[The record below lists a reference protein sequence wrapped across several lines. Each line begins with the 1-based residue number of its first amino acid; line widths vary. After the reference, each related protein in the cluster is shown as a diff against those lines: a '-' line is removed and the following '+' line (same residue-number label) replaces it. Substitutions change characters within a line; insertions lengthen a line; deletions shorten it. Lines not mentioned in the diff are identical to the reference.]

1 MKYSDGQFFTTEKIS
16 RRLEKTPEGFLLCR
30 DVPISRTGTFDYSP
44 IEGGIPAGSD
54 GLVHLSRNAE
64 DLFSED
70 TMKSFEGKPVVIGH
84 SSFVDPKNWKDRS
97 IGIAQ
102 NIRRGEG
109 DNADKL
115 LADLLITDQH
125 GIDLVESEDMR
136 EISCGYDAEPIDEG
150 GGNGKQVGIVGNHI
164 ALVQKGRCGSACRI
178 RDGAMSTNLKTLL
191 RRVFRD
197 GDEEKFNEALDDL
210 KIEKVEEVEEKPE
223 EKPEEKAPEKTIEER
238 LDELEA
244 LVKGLVEKA
253 AEKVE
258 DAECEKPV
266 ADEDPKPEAEV
277 EEKTEEKTEE
287 VKVEDEDAVEVKDE
301 DARAC
306 MDEAEE
312 VCPGM
317 KKPTADS
324 ADGHFTV
331 GTLKRVK
338 RMALK
343 GANVTAFGDASTLD
357 GVALD
362 TAFKAAVL
370 MARAAKNPAPAK
382 VQKFGDSSLK
392 ARPSNAELN
401 SLYNNFWKRS

>member
-1 MKYSDGQFFTTEKIS
+1 MFK
-16 RRLEKTPEGFLLCR
+16 
-30 DVPISRTGTFDYSP
+30 
-44 IEGGIPAGSD
+44 
-54 GLVHLSRNAE
+54 
-64 DLFSED
+64 
-70 TMKSFEGKPVVIGH
+70 
-84 SSFVDPKNWKDRS
+84 
-97 IGIAQ
+97 
-102 NIRRGEG
+102 
-109 DNADKL
+109 
-115 LADLLITDQH
+115 
-125 GIDLVESEDMR
+125 
-136 EISCGYDAEPIDEG
+136 
-150 GGNGKQVGIVGNHI
+150 
-164 ALVQKGRCGSACRI
+164 
-178 RDGAMSTNLKTLL
+178 
-191 RRVFRD
+191 D

-210 KIEKVEEVEEKPE
+210 KLEKIEEVEEKPE
-223 EKPEEKAPEKTIEER
+223 DAPEEKPEKTVEER
-238 LDELEA
+238 LAELEA

-266 ADEDPKPEAEV
+266 ADEDPKPEAEA
-277 EEKTEEKTEE
+277 E
-287 VKVEDEDAVEVKDE
+287 KVEDEAEAEKAEQVDEDAVEVKDE

-324 ADGHFTV
+324 AEGHFTV

-370 MARAAKNPAPAK
+370 MARSAKNPKPAQA
-382 VQKFGDSSLK
+382 QKFGDSSLK
-392 ARPSNAELN
+392 SRPTNAELN
-401 SLYNNFWKRS
+401 TLYNNFWKKA

>member
-1 MKYSDGQFFTTEKIS
+1 M
-16 RRLEKTPEGFLLCR
+16 EKTPEGFLLCR
-30 DVPISRTGTFDYSP
+30 DVPISRTGVFDYSP
-44 IEGGIPAGSD
+44 IEAGIPPGED
-54 GLVHLSRNAE
+54 GVAHLARLAE
-64 DLFSED
+64 DLFSD
-70 TMKSFEGKPVVIGH
+70 ATMASFEGKPVVVGH
-84 SSFVDPKNWKDRS
+84 STFVDPENWKQRT
-97 IGIAQ
+97 IGIVQ
-102 NIRRGEG
+102 NVRR
-109 DNADKL
+109 DDDKL
-115 LADLLITDQH
+115 IADLLITSAD
-125 GIDLVESEDMR
+125 GIRLVESNTMR
-136 EISCGYDAEPIDEG
+136 EVSCGYDATPIDEG
-150 GGNGKQVGIVGNHI
+150 GGYGHQVGIVGNHV
-164 ALVQKGRCGSACRI
+164 ALVQRGRCGSACKI
-178 RDGAMSTNLKTLL
+178 RDGAMATNLKTIL
-191 RRVFRD
+191 RRMFKD

-210 KIEKVEEVEEKPE
+210 KIEKVEEKVEEKPD
-223 EKPEEKAPEKTIEER
+223 EKPKDAKPEKTVEER
-238 LDELEA
+238 IAALEA
-244 LVKGLVEKA
+244 LVKGMIEK
-253 AEKVE
+253 KVE
-258 DAECEKPV
+258 DEAEKPEAEGEKPV
-266 ADEDPKPEAEV
+266 ADEDPKPESEV

-324 ADGHFTV
+324 ASGHFTV

-343 GANVTAFGDASTLD
+343 GANVTAFGDSATLD

-392 ARPSNAELN
+392 SRPSNAELN
-401 SLYNNFWKRS
+401 SLYNSFWKKA